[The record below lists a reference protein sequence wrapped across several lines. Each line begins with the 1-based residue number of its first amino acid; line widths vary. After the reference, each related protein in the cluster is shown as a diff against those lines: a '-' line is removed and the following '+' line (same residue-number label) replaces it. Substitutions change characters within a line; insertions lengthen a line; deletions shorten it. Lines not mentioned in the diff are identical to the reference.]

1 MGIFDIDWNLV
12 VTHLATIGTA
22 YVLALPI
29 GLDRESATRSMGL
42 RTFPLVAMTSCGMVL
57 IGIHTF
63 GIDSDPLARI
73 LQGMM
78 VGIGFVGGGAIL
90 KGDGYVR
97 GTATAVSIWTTGAI
111 GAAVA
116 FHRYEIAIVL
126 SALTFATL
134 RLVKPLKQQ
143 VFKDKD

>member
-1 MGIFDIDWNLV
+1 MTILNVDWGL
-12 VTHLATIGTA
+12 TIEHLLTMGTA
-22 YVLALPI
+22 YLLALPI
-29 GLDRESATRSMGL
+29 GFDRESATRSMGL
-42 RTFPLVAMTSCGMVL
+42 RTFPLVAITSCGMVL

-90 KGDGYVR
+90 KDGGFVR
-97 GTATAVSIWTTGAI
+97 GTATAASIWTTGAI

-126 SALTFATL
+126 SAFTFVTL
-134 RLVKPLKQQ
+134 RFFKPIKQRIS
-143 VFKDKD
+143 DEP

>member
-1 MGIFDIDWNLV
+1 MSMFDVNWNLV
-12 VTHLATIGTA
+12 ASHLVTMGTA
-22 YVLALPI
+22 YLLAMPI
-29 GLDRESATRSMGL
+29 ALDRESATRSMGL
-42 RTFPLVAMTSCGMVL
+42 RTFPLVAITSCGMVL

-97 GTATAVSIWTTGAI
+97 GAATAVSIWTTGAI

-126 SALTFATL
+126 SALTFVTL
-134 RLVKPLKQQ
+134 RVVKPLAQR
-143 VFKDKD
+143 VVRKD

>member
-1 MGIFDIDWNLV
+1 MTIFDVNWNLV
-12 VTHLATIGTA
+12 TSHLLTMGTA
-22 YVLALPI
+22 YLLALPI

-42 RTFPLVAMTSCGMVL
+42 RTFPLVAIASCGMVL
-57 IGIHTF
+57 IGIHSF

-73 LQGMM
+73 LQGIM

-90 KGDGYVR
+90 KDSGQVR
-97 GTATAVSIWTTGAI
+97 GTATAASIWTTGAI

-134 RLVKPLKQQ
+134 RLVKP
-143 VFKDKD
+143 FKHKMVDDN